1 MRSSAN
7 VELRKPIADRWE
19 NGNGGDDKDDNKQHY
34 NPLAMWPCFKGS
46 PNFQENKL
54 LLGFQLTH
62 QPSLVFTIIKLQN
75 TMQTSEQI
83 KHHNTIP
90 TNTVDYIPEF
100 PIKPVIETLKIQ
112 SFKSWLNLSL
122 LFYNW

>member
-1 MRSSAN
+1 MTWIEVARKGRNKRWHDDAMRSSAN

-75 TMQTSEQI
+75 TTC
-83 KHHNTIP
+83 KLAN
-90 TNTVDYIPEF
+90 
-100 PIKPVIETLKIQ
+100 K
-112 SFKSWLNLSL
+112 
-122 LFYNW
+122 